1 MPSSKEQV
9 LIQLKAQ
16 DDASVDIL
24 KASHNLER
32 MQRQMNSLS
41 KTMKTGGQQS
51 RTYGNAQQQISGGS
65 KKLNSNLRL
74 VRGGFGQLGHQVQD
88 VAVQLQGGQNA
99 MIVFGQQGSQIAS
112 LMGPSGAVYG
122 AILAVGAA
130 LATSLLPNLFDS
142 TNHVEELTE
151 ALEEL
156 EASFSMA
163 GIGIADYSDDLR
175 DLARVDPG
183 AALLQLEAHAAIATE
198 GLDSVRAS
206 LSEVMQEKVA
216 QGGWYRTF
224 SDLVAASERLEKA
237 GFNIGTV
244 FTSTQAQLDAAKWT
258 SNFPSL
264 VEGAFELIQRTRDHL
279 MEEFSLDDQEAKR
292 FLETYTAFVKDDS
305 IPAFEAFAN
314 VVEELGVA
322 GNEEMAKFGLE
333 LHETTRKAGI
343 LTAQLAAA
351 NAGIKDMTV
360 VTAETTEE
368 KEKREREEKR
378 AADRERREA
387 ERARRQEE
395 RLQKELDSVL
405 KTWMSEDELFALHQD
420 RQLEI
425 LNDALARDLGFREK
439 HTEAVKQLAR
449 DETQFKVGQ
458 YAEMFGNLS
467 SAMEKGSSAQ
477 KKFAAASQAISVAM
491 TVMKG
496 IEAIQ
501 SAWASAP
508 FPKNIPIVAFT
519 TAQTLA
525 NVAAAR
531 AVSFEGGGWTGSG
544 PRAGGLDSKGGY
556 MALVHPRERIIDTT
570 KGGAGVVINNTI
582 DARGADA
589 GVETRIRLAVE
600 QSSAA
605 TVAKIQ
611 DLTRRGRFA

>member
-9 LIQLKAQ
+9 LVQLQAQ
-16 DDASVDIL
+16 DDASVNIL
-24 KASHNLER
+24 KMSHNLEKA
-32 MQRQMNSLS
+32 QRQMQSLS
-41 KTMKTGGQQS
+41 KTMGTGSQQS
-51 RTYGNAQQQISGGS
+51 RTYGTAQEQISGGS
-65 KKLNSNLRL
+65 KKLNNNLRL

-112 LMGPSGAVYG
+112 LMGPQGAVYG

-130 LATSLLPNLFDS
+130 LATSLLPELFDS

-151 ALEEL
+151 ALDEL

-183 AALLQLEAHAAIATE
+183 AALLQLEAHSAIATE
-198 GLDSVRAS
+198 GLASVRAS
-206 LSEVMQEKVA
+206 LSEVIQEKVA
-216 QGGWYRTF
+216 QGGFTKTF
-224 SDLVAASERLEKA
+224 SDLVAASERLEKS
-237 GFNIGTV
+237 GLNIGMA
-244 FTSTQAQLDAAKWT
+244 FTKSQAQLNALAKGT
-258 SNFPSL
+258 NFPSL
-264 VEGAFELIQRTRDHL
+264 VKGAFGLIQRSRDHL
-279 MEEFSLDDQEAKR
+279 MKEFGLEDQEARR
-292 FLETYTAFVKDDS
+292 FLETYTAFVNDDS

-351 NAGIKDMTV
+351 EAGIKDMTV
-360 VTAETTEE
+360 VTAETPEE

-378 AADRERREA
+378 AAERERREA

-405 KTWMSEDELFALHQD
+405 KTWMSEDELFAMHQD
-420 RQLEI
+420 KQLDI
-425 LNDALARDLGFREK
+425 LNRSLAAQLLSETQHRD
-439 HTEAVKQLAR
+439 AVKQLTR
-449 DETQFKVGQ
+449 DETKFKVGQ

-477 KKFAAASQAISVAM
+477 KKFAAVSQAISVGM

-496 IEAIQ
+496 IEAVQ
-501 SAWASAP
+501 AAWASAP
-508 FPKNIPIVAFT
+508 FPANIPIVAFT